1 VKIESDIFFLQNKPL
16 YLQDD
21 IKPTDSRQDWL
32 YVIHYKCFTI
42 FYTIVKKSSADYNK
56 QYSSIKNTP

>member
-1 VKIESDIFFLQNKPL
+1 VQNKPL

-21 IKPTDSRQDWL
+21 IKPTDSRQEWL